1 MTGRDNGN
9 LLGSDSLKTSTDIEP
24 AVESMNFD
32 IHSLHLA
39 LVGFLAGKFDVFKK
53 YSKVLQENIFK
64 RPWQYNCIVR
74 FASPGFKK
82 KKIKCNVNHASPRCS
97 RKLNEKIHPH
107 MCLRN
112 GGTFLLN
119 FLQELRMATSSL
131 QLDRLKDVGTN
142 EVSVFACVQRLEKT
156 TKRAHN

>member
-53 YSKVLQENIFK
+53 SSKVLQENICK

-82 KKIKCNVNHASPRCS
+82 TNAMSTMPLQGAAENS
-97 RKLNEKIHPH
+97 NEKIYPH

-131 QLDRLKDVGTN
+131 QLTASRTLEPMRCLSLPVFKD
-142 EVSVFACVQRLEKT
+142 SKKT